1 MKMKTFLIGL
11 FCCIIALSN
20 DVWGYTINK
29 NEWVSIG
36 GRSLIP
42 EANVEDVIE
51 IRPYKNLVNACIVIY
66 DSTGALVYNE
76 TVTVSAGDT
85 YCVNIG
91 WLSEGTYLFV
101 LTDGENS
108 MSITLNR

>member
-1 MKMKTFLIGL
+1 MRTFLIGL
-11 FCCIIALSN
+11 FGCIIPFSN
-20 DVWGYTINK
+20 YVWGNTINK

-36 GRSLIP
+36 GRSLTP
-42 EANVEDVIE
+42 EVNVEDIIE
-51 IRPYKNLVNACIVIY
+51 IYPYKDFVNACIVIY
-66 DSTGALVYNE
+66 DSTGALAYNE

-101 LTDGENS
+101 LADGENS

>member
-11 FCCIIALSN
+11 FCCMSISTLSGFAYKY
-20 DVWGYTINK
+20 DWCDLEK
-29 NEWVSIG
+29 
-36 GRSLIP
+36 RSLIP
-42 EANVEDVIE
+42 EKNDVIE

-66 DSTGALVYNE
+66 DSTGALVYSE

>member
-1 MKMKTFLIGL
+1 MKMKTFLIGF
-11 FCCIIALSN
+11 FCCMSTFSGY
-20 DVWGYTINK
+20 VWGNSINNK
-29 NEWVSIG
+29 WVSIEK
-36 GRSLIP
+36 RSLIP
-42 EANVEDVIE
+42 EKNDVIE
-51 IRPYKNLVNACIVIY
+51 IRPYKDLVNACIVIY
-66 DSTGALVYNE
+66 DSTGALVYSE

-108 MSITLNR
+108 MNITLNR